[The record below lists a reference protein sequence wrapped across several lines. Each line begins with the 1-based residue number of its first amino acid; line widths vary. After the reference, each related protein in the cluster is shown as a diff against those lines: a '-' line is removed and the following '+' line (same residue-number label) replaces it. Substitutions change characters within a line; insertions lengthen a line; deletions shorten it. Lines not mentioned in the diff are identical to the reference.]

1 MKLPFIFLLTVIFTA
16 AGCASSQSSGND
28 NPQEG
33 GSSTLGVITDDHNTN
48 QTLADFL
55 RQISGVTV
63 SGTGNNVKVTIRGV
77 SSFRQSTEPIYV
89 IDGQIV
95 GNSYSQVNSM
105 ISVRD
110 IQNVRALKGSDASMY
125 GVRGGNGVI
134 LITTKK

>member
-33 GSSTLGVITDDHNTN
+33 GSSSLGVITDDYNTN

>member
-16 AGCASSQSSGND
+16 AGCASSQSSGNG